1 MGNNQNTTARVASG
15 ELAVIDPVTLVI
27 DANVRTD
34 AALDRAFVASIAER
48 GVILPVVATRDEDGT
63 IRVRDGQRRT
73 LAAREAGLATIPVYV
88 IGTDAEGDDAV
99 VERLTDQFIANE
111 HRTDLSAKERALGAQ
126 QLIDLGVSRTRV
138 AKATSLGTTKA
149 VDAAVATAK
158 STVAMSAL
166 DAGLTLDQAAIL
178 AGYEDDGDTDAVRM
192 LCDAAADGTFEHKA
206 ARLAATATERAA
218 HRQAA
223 APLIEAG
230 YELLER
236 RPYYYGADAPAEL
249 ARLVHA
255 ETGEQVSDDE
265 IATLTAD
272 RLVAYVDVNVDEAWF
287 DTSGEQVDE
296 SRIDWS
302 LHPNENPD
310 ADAVPA
316 EGMVDP
322 RTLTEGET
330 VAASVLW
337 FHRDPAVD
345 GLMTSTEYR
354 NRKINTEN
362 MRGEAE
368 RLGAVGEDGT
378 VDVDA
383 VIAAKADAERA
394 SKRRLLKLNK
404 LALAAQEVRRAKL
417 TEVLARKTLAKGTSA
432 TVSRFVAATMWNNP
446 DLFQIARSQAN
457 TKVIAAELVGGD
469 PIEVQAEASAERAQV
484 ITAAIVC
491 AGYEAN
497 FPKDAWRQAGES
509 FWTDAKARVAYL
521 DFLTEVFGYQ
531 LSEVEQVVAKQI
543 TAESIDL
550 DS

>member
-15 ELAVIDPVTLVI
+15 ELAVIDPTTLVI
-27 DANVRTD
+27 DTNVRTD
-34 AALDRAFVASIAER
+34 AALDRAFVASIGER
-48 GVILPVVATRDEDGT
+48 GVIQPVIATRDEDGT

-73 LAAREAGLATIPVYV
+73 LAAREAGLESIPVYV
-88 IGTDAEGDDAV
+88 IGTDAEADAATI
-99 VERLTDQFIANE
+99 ERVTDQLIANE
-111 HRTDLSAKERALGAQ
+111 HRTNLSAKERALGAQ
-126 QLIDLGVSRTRV
+126 QLIDLGVSRTKV

-158 STVAMSAL
+158 STVAMSSL
-166 DAGLTLDQAAIL
+166 DAGLTLDQAAII
-178 AGYEDDGDTDAVRM
+178 ASFEDNGDTDAVRM
-192 LCDAAADGTFEHKA
+192 LCDAAAEGTFDHKA
-206 ARLAATATERAA
+206 AQLAATAAERAA
-218 HRQAA
+218 HREAA

-236 RPYYYGADAPAEL
+236 RPYYYGADSPAEV
-249 ARLVHA
+249 ARLVHG
-255 ETGEQVSDDE
+255 ETGAAVTEDE

-272 RLVAYVDVNVDEAWF
+272 RLVAYIDTEIEEVWLDDDGEAVDD
-287 DTSGEQVDE
+287 SL
-296 SRIDWS
+296 IDWS
-302 LHPNENPD
+302 LHPDEHPA
-310 ADAVPA
+310 ADDVAA
-316 EGMVDP
+316 EGKFDP
-322 RTLTEGET
+322 RTLARHEDVTAT
-330 VAASVLW
+330 VVW

-345 GLMTSTEYR
+345 GLMTATEYR
-354 NRKINTEN
+354 NRTINTEN
-362 MRGEAE
+362 MRGDAE

-378 VDVDA
+378 VDIDA

-417 TEVLARKTLAKGTSA
+417 TEVLARKTLPKGTSA
-432 TVSRFVAATMWNNP
+432 TVSRFVATTMWNNP

-457 TKVIAAELVGGD
+457 TKVIAAELLGGD

-497 FPKDAWRQAGES
+497 FPKDAWRQATES
-509 FWTDAKARVAYL
+509 FWSDAKARVAYL

>member
-1 MGNNQNTTARVASG
+1 MGNNQSTTARVASG
-15 ELAVIDPVTLVI
+15 ELAVIDPATLVI

-34 AALDRAFVASIAER
+34 VALDKGFVASIAER
-48 GVILPVVATRDEDGT
+48 GVIQPVIATRDADGT

-88 IGTDAEGDDAV
+88 IGTDAEGDDAI

-111 HRTDLSAKERALGAQ
+111 HRTDLTARERALGAQ

-158 STVAMSAL
+158 STVAMSSL
-166 DAGLTLDQAAIL
+166 DAGLTLDQAAII
-178 AGYEDDGDTDAVRM
+178 AGYEEADDPDAVRA
-192 LCDAAADGTFEHKA
+192 LCDAAVDGTFDHKA
-206 ARLAATATERAA
+206 AQLAATANERAA

-236 RPYYYGADAPAEL
+236 RPYYYGADSPAEL
-249 ARLVHA
+249 VRLVHA
-255 ETGEQVSDDE
+255 ETGEQVTADE

-272 RLVAYVDVNVDEAWF
+272 QLVAYVDTEVEEIWLENDGERVD
-287 DTSGEQVDE
+287 DSL
-296 SRIDWS
+296 IDWS
-302 LHPNENPD
+302 LHPDEAPD
-310 ADAVPA
+310 ADDVPA
-316 EGMVDP
+316 EGKLDP
-322 RTLTEGET
+322 RTLARDEEVTAI
-330 VAASVLW
+330 VVW

-354 NRKINTEN
+354 NRTINTEN
-362 MRGEAE
+362 LRGDAE
-368 RLGAVGEDGT
+368 RLGAVGEDGK

-383 VIAAKADAERA
+383 VLSAKADAERA
-394 SKRRLLKLNK
+394 TKRRVLKLNK

-417 TEVLARKTLAKGTSA
+417 AEVLGRKTLPKGSSA
-432 TVSRFVAATMWNNP
+432 VVSRFVATTMWSNP
-446 DLFQIARSQAN
+446 DLFQIARSEAN

-497 FPKDAWRQAGES
+497 FPKDAWRQATES
-509 FWTDAKARVAYL
+509 FWSDAKARVAYL

-543 TAESIDL
+543 AAESIDL